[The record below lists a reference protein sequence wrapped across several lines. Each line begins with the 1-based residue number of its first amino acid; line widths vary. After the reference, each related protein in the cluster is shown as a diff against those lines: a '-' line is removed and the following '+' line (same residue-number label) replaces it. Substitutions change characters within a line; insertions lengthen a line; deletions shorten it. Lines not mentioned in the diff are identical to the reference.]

1 MPMKRHILRLLAASL
16 LLGACSEPLVDSA
29 ASGDEGGLA
38 LRVAT
43 SRNETDAAYDPMEH
57 LVVRLDNAEGG
68 LLRKYAAADDI
79 PARLALRAGDYRIA
93 VEAGERA
100 AADFVKRFYTGEETF
115 TVTAGETTPA
125 EVTCR
130 IRNTTVE
137 VRFDASVAEQLAEGY
152 RATVMTGEVF
162 DAEAAASGAVPAL
175 DYTTDATGYFTLP
188 EGVTAMAYRF
198 EGSHPERGEISR
210 EGRLSDLKEGGKYT
224 LTFRFSKDKPG
235 YLEVLLIEV
244 DPSTDDRDDTIIFS
258 PDPSIEGVDFD
269 MAETQRYTAGERSFR
284 IATMG
289 AMQRV
294 TLTADGTEHTLYD
307 AANADLALPE
317 GIAAVAGSR
326 QALTVTLSAP
336 FFATLGAGD
345 RTLAFD
351 IADADGGHLAAAA
364 TFRLQG
370 LLPVAETDY
379 DLWTNTVKLKAL
391 VFDPEAAVTFA
402 FRKEDG
408 AWIELPGTYAG
419 DDIFEAETTASWS
432 EGTNDAGLAVYRPDP
447 ATGVFAGG
455 RYAYRATIDGAET
468 AEATFTTAAGAP
480 IPGGDM
486 ENGAMSCFNNDHGS
500 FWDSGNNSMS
510 DPLCVQSTFAGM
522 AGSYCAKL
530 AANKPMAL
538 VNLAAGN
545 LFTGS
550 FVVKGV
556 GGTVSFGQPYA
567 WTARP
572 TALRLLY
579 YAASLGAV
587 NQNQH
592 AGPLEVGTQDRMRI
606 YVAIVDWDAP
616 HDVKSG
622 SSKPEGVWDPTD
634 RTSVGEGAIVGYGS
648 TFIDTQS
655 EGDAMIPLELP
666 IHYYDKELKP
676 SKAYTLVISC
686 ATSAYGDFMNGCTTN
701 VLYVDDFAWVY

>member
-1 MPMKRHILRLLAASL
+1 MLRLMAASL
-16 LLGACSEPLVDSA
+16 LLGACSEPLADLA
-29 ASGDEGGLA
+29 GADAEGTLA

-57 LVVRLDNAEGG
+57 LVVRLYNAEGG
-68 LLRKYAAADDI
+68 LLRKYTAADDI

-100 AADFVKRFYTGEETF
+100 DADFVKRFYAGEGTF
-115 TVTAGETTPA
+115 AVTAGETTSA

-137 VRFDASVAEQLAEGY
+137 VRFDESVAAQLAEGY
-152 RATVMTGEVF
+152 HATVAVGETF

-175 DYTTDATGYFTLP
+175 DYTTDAKGYFTLP
-188 EGVTAMAYRF
+188 EGVTRMAYRF
-198 EGSHPERGEISR
+198 EGTHPERGEIRR
-210 EGRLSDLKEGGKYT
+210 EGTLSDLKTGSKYA

-235 YLEVLLIEV
+235 YLEAVLIEV
-244 DPSTDDRDDTIIFS
+244 DPSTDDRDDTIVFS
-258 PDPSIEGVDFD
+258 PDPSIEGIGFD
-269 MAETQRYTAGERSFR
+269 MSETQRYTSGERSFR

-294 TLTADGTEHTLYD
+294 ALTIGGTEHTLYD
-307 AANADLALPE
+307 AANADLVLPE
-317 GIAAVAGSR
+317 GIAAVAEST
-326 QALTVTLSAP
+326 QALTITLSDA
-336 FFATLGAGD
+336 FFAALPAGD
-345 RTLAFD
+345 QPIVFD
-351 IADADGGHLAAAA
+351 IADADGGRLTAD
-364 TFRLQG
+364 TRFRLQG

-379 DLWTNTVKLKAL
+379 DLWTNTVTIRAL

-402 FRKEDG
+402 FRKEQG
-408 AWIELPGTYAG
+408 AWTELPGTYAG
-419 DDIFEAETTASWS
+419 DEIFEATTTASWS
-432 EGTNDAGLAVYRPDP
+432 ESTNDAGLTVYRPDP

-455 RYAYRATIDGAET
+455 RYEYRATINGTTT
-468 AEATFTTAAGAP
+468 AEATFTAAAGDS

-530 AANKPMAL
+530 AANKPIAL

-545 LFTGS
+545 LCTGS
-550 FVVKGV
+550 FAVKGV

-572 TALRLLY
+572 TALRVLY
-579 YAASLGAV
+579 YAASLGTV

-592 AGPLEVGTQDRMRI
+592 SGPLAVGTQDRMRI
-606 YVAIVDWDAP
+606 YAAIVDWDAP

-634 RTSVGEGAIVGYGS
+634 RTSVGEGTIVGYGS
-648 TFIDTQS
+648 IFIDTQS

-686 ATSAYGDFMNGCTTN
+686 ATSAYGDFMNGCTSN

>member
-1 MPMKRHILRLLAASL
+1 LAASL

-57 LVVRLDNAEGG
+57 LVVRLYNAEGG
-68 LLRKYAAADDI
+68 LLRKYTAADDI

-137 VRFDASVAEQLAEGY
+137 IRFDASVAEQLAEGY
-152 RATVMTGEVF
+152 RATVMTGEAF

-317 GIAAVAGSR
+317 GIAAVASSR
-326 QALTVTLSAP
+326 QALTVTLSDP

-379 DLWTNTVKLKAL
+379 DLWNNTVKLKAL

-402 FRKEDG
+402 FRKEEG

-447 ATGVFAGG
+447 ATGVFAAG

-622 SSKPEGVWDPTD
+622 SKKPEGVWDPTD

>member
-57 LVVRLDNAEGG
+57 LVVRLYNAEGG
-68 LLRKYAAADDI
+68 LLRKYTAADDI

-152 RATVMTGEVF
+152 RATVMTGEAF

-317 GIAAVAGSR
+317 GIAAVASSR
-326 QALTVTLSAP
+326 QALTVTLSDP

-379 DLWTNTVKLKAL
+379 DLWNNTVKLKAL

-402 FRKEDG
+402 FRKEEG

-447 ATGVFAGG
+447 ATGVFAAG

-500 FWDSGNNSMS
+500 FWDSGNNSLS

-530 AANKPMAL
+530 AANKPIAL

>member
-57 LVVRLDNAEGG
+57 LVVRLYNAEGG
-68 LLRKYAAADDI
+68 LLRKYTAADDI

-137 VRFDASVAEQLAEGY
+137 IRFDASVAEQLAEGY
-152 RATVMTGEVF
+152 RATVMTGEAF

-317 GIAAVAGSR
+317 GIAAVASSR
-326 QALTVTLSAP
+326 QALTVTLSDP

-379 DLWTNTVKLKAL
+379 DLWNNTVKLKAL

-402 FRKEDG
+402 FRKEEG

-447 ATGVFAGG
+447 ATGVFAAG

-622 SSKPEGVWDPTD
+622 SKKPEGVWDPTD

>member
-16 LLGACSEPLVDSA
+16 LLGACSDPLVDSA

-57 LVVRLDNAEGG
+57 LVVRLYNAEGG
-68 LLRKYAAADDI
+68 LLRKYTAADDI

-115 TVTAGETTPA
+115 TVTAGETTP

-152 RATVMTGEVF
+152 RATVMTGEAF

-326 QALTVTLSAP
+326 QALTVTLSDP

-447 ATGVFAGG
+447 ATGVFAAG

-500 FWDSGNNSMS
+500 FWDSGNNSLS

>member
-57 LVVRLDNAEGG
+57 LVVRLYNAEGG
-68 LLRKYAAADDI
+68 LLRKYTAADDI

-152 RATVMTGEVF
+152 RATVMTGEAF

-317 GIAAVAGSR
+317 GIAAVASSR
-326 QALTVTLSAP
+326 QALTVTLSDP

-402 FRKEDG
+402 FRKEEG

-447 ATGVFAGG
+447 ATGVFAAG

-500 FWDSGNNSMS
+500 FWDSGNNSLS

>member
-57 LVVRLDNAEGG
+57 LVVRLYNAEGG
-68 LLRKYAAADDI
+68 LLRKYTAADDI

-152 RATVMTGEVF
+152 RTTVMTGEAF

-317 GIAAVAGSR
+317 GIAAVASSR
-326 QALTVTLSAP
+326 QALTVTLSDP

-402 FRKEDG
+402 FRKEEG

-447 ATGVFAGG
+447 ATGVFAAG

-622 SSKPEGVWDPTD
+622 SKKPEGVWDPTD

>member
-57 LVVRLDNAEGG
+57 LVVRLYNAEGG
-68 LLRKYAAADDI
+68 LLRKYASADDI

-152 RATVMTGEVF
+152 RATVMAGEAF

-307 AANADLALPE
+307 ATNADLALPE

-326 QALTVTLSAP
+326 QALTVTLSDP

-592 AGPLEVGTQDRMRI
+592 AGPLAVGTQDRMRI

-622 SSKPEGVWDPTD
+622 SSKPEGVWDPTE

>member
-1 MPMKRHILRLLAASL
+1 
-16 LLGACSEPLVDSA
+16 
-29 ASGDEGGLA
+29 
-38 LRVAT
+38 
-43 SRNETDAAYDPMEH
+43 
-57 LVVRLDNAEGG
+57 
-68 LLRKYAAADDI
+68 
-79 PARLALRAGDYRIA
+79 
-93 VEAGERA
+93 
-100 AADFVKRFYTGEETF
+100 
-115 TVTAGETTPA
+115 
-125 EVTCR
+125 
-130 IRNTTVE
+130 
-137 VRFDASVAEQLAEGY
+137 
-152 RATVMTGEVF
+152 MT
-162 DAEAAASGAVPAL
+162 
-175 DYTTDATGYFTLP
+175 
-188 EGVTAMAYRF
+188 
-198 EGSHPERGEISR
+198 
-210 EGRLSDLKEGGKYT
+210 LSD
-224 LTFRFSKDKPG
+224 
-235 YLEVLLIEV
+235 
-244 DPSTDDRDDTIIFS
+244 
-258 PDPSIEGVDFD
+258 
-269 MAETQRYTAGERSFR
+269 
-284 IATMG
+284 
-289 AMQRV
+289 
-294 TLTADGTEHTLYD
+294 
-307 AANADLALPE
+307 
-317 GIAAVAGSR
+317 
-326 QALTVTLSAP
+326 P

-432 EGTNDAGLAVYRPDP
+432 EETNDAGLAVYRPDP

-592 AGPLEVGTQDRMRI
+592 AGPLAVGTQDRMRI

-622 SSKPEGVWDPTD
+622 SSKPEGVWDPTE